1 MSTAGWIVTGIMA
14 TIMLV
19 LVMMFGLP
27 IYSVWQQGLA
37 GEAALERAKQDR
49 QIAVQEAQAK
59 LDSAKL
65 LNLAEVERA
74 KGLAEATKIAVTEF
88 GGAEHYLRYLWIEN
102 VQGANTQL
110 IYVPTEAGIPVLEA
124 MRLRGE

>member
-1 MSTAGWIVTGIMA
+1 MTTAGWVITGIFA
-14 TIMLV
+14 TIITV
-19 LVMMFGLP
+19 LIAMFGLP

-65 LNLAEVERA
+65 LNQAEVERA

-124 MRLRGE
+124 TRINP